1 MSHVGLFYAADVLRA
16 AMPGETFDDDVY
28 APWHVDMHAQAA
40 DARLGNGWAVV
51 RCTVHARPFPH
62 ATEWVA
68 THGEH
73 GRGYAT
79 VVGDRHAAAGPSR
92 EVLARFCREC
102 ACVLYV
108 HGPFAAS
115 E

>member
-1 MSHVGLFYAADVLRA
+1 MPHVGLFYAVDVLRA

-28 APWHVDMHAQAA
+28 ALWHMDMHAQAA
-40 DARLGNGWAVV
+40 DVRLENGWAVV
-51 RCTVHARPFPH
+51 RCTVRAAPFPH

-68 THGEH
+68 THAEH
-73 GRGYAT
+73 GRVYGTT
-79 VVGDRHAAAGPSR
+79 VAGRRAMAGPSR

-102 ACVLYV
+102 APALYV
-108 HGPFAAS
+108 H